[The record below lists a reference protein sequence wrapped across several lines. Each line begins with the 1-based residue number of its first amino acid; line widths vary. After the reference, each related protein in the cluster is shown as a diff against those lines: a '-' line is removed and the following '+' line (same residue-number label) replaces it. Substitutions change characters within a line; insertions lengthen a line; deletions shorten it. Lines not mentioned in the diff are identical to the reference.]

1 MNFYKMIFHSQLKY
15 FFLIETGIP
24 VENKFSCF
32 FFMDWNLLQEFKI
45 FIVFEKKS
53 CRSFTNVI
61 FLKEN
66 KLTWNNVIL
75 WENFSGY
82 TYIYSGTL
90 FLFFLFNYLLPI
102 KYHYLNVNI
111 WHTEAKLA
119 SNSLSSGPLYDIRIS
134 IKLCLQQVQK
144 WHHGA
149 GILTR

>member
-1 MNFYKMIFHSQLKY
+1 MNFSKMIFHSQLKY

-75 WENFSGY
+75 WEKFLR
-82 TYIYSGTL
+82 IYLHLLRNTISFVL
-90 FLFFLFNYLLPI
+90 NYLLPI

-119 SNSLSSGPLYDIRIS
+119 SNSSGPLYDIRIS
-134 IKLCLQQVQK
+134 IKICLQQVQK